1 MTENASTTTAQDLE
15 QYERLLH
22 SLGSE
27 NRPEQWL
34 IFMTTCEEIL
44 PEVMAAKGR
53 IPDETIKSSLIGRFG
68 FNRWEEML
76 QAPVSLNGLGLG
88 KEKWRKFRAAWRVVN
103 EHPYLKNLPLS
114 YVAVNDLATEAK
126 RLEIEFPADLQAY
139 KEFRAKAQQRKAE
152 EKQQKLGDLQA
163 EIAGLKAKV
172 QEQDKQIA
180 GLQGENRILI
190 VNNKEITGK
199 LEQAMV
205 QNRSGKKALKS
216 SENDPEVKLTRW
228 QHFKAFIFGER

>member
-1 MTENASTTTAQDLE
+1 MSENTSTTTAQDLE

-44 PEVMAAKGR
+44 PEVMQAKGR

-68 FNRWEEML
+68 FKKWEDML

-114 YVAVNDLATEAK
+114 YVAVNDLAGEAK
-126 RLEIEFPADLQAY
+126 RLEIEFPSDLQDY

-152 EKQQKLGDLQA
+152 EKQQKLGDLQT

-172 QEQDKQIA
+172 QDQEKMIA

-190 VNNKEITGK
+190 ENNKEITGK

-205 QNRSGKKALKS
+205 QAGSGKKTLKT
-216 SENDPEVKLTRW
+216 SENEPEVKLTRW
-228 QHFKAFIFGER
+228 QHLKAFFIGK